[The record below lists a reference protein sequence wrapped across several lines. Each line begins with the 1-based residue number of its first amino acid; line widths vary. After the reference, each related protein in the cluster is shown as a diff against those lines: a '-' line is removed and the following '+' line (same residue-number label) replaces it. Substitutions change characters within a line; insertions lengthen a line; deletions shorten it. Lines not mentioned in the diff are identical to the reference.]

1 MLTLWAV
8 FWNVGSRT
16 RGVVDEEAVDAVGDG
31 PVGSRHE
38 VAVGV
43 HGDADGAVA
52 ESGLDRSGV
61 GVCINCQADRC
72 VAEFVEPKSVKACS
86 VSRRRPVAAKER

>member
-8 FWNVGSRT
+8 FWFVGSRT
-16 RGVVDEEAVDAVGDG
+16 RGIVDEEAVDAVGDG
-31 PVGSRHE
+31 SVGSRHE

-52 ESGLDRSGV
+52 
-61 GVCINCQADRC
+61 
-72 VAEFVEPKSVKACS
+72 
-86 VSRRRPVAAKER
+86 

>member
-1 MLTLWAV
+1 M
-8 FWNVGSRT
+8 
-16 RGVVDEEAVDAVGDG
+16 RGVVDKEAVDAVSDSL
-31 PVGSRHE
+31 VGSRHE

-52 ESGLDRSGV
+52 QSGLDRSGM

-72 VAEFVEPKSVKACS
+72 VAKFVKTKSVKACS

>member
-1 MLTLWAV
+1 MCRGRRPEDADAV
-8 FWNVGSRT
+8 GGARFVGSRT

-52 ESGLDRSGV
+52 
-61 GVCINCQADRC
+61 
-72 VAEFVEPKSVKACS
+72 
-86 VSRRRPVAAKER
+86 

>member
-8 FWNVGSRT
+8 FWFVGSRT
-16 RGVVDEEAVDAVGDG
+16 RGIVDEEAVDAVGDG

-52 ESGLDRSGV
+52 
-61 GVCINCQADRC
+61 
-72 VAEFVEPKSVKACS
+72 
-86 VSRRRPVAAKER
+86 